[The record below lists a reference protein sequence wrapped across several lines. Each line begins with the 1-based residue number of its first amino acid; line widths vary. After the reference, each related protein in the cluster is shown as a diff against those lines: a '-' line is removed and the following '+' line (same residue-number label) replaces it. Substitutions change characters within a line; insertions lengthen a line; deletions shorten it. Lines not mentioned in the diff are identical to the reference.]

1 MVELCR
7 FDNIIIRI
15 FYEDQAPPHFHV
27 KYNEHSAQFSIN
39 DGELLNG
46 NLPARQ
52 LKLAQAWWILREAEV
67 KEAWNKAVNNIYPGK
82 IEPLK

>member
-7 FDNIIIRI
+7 FNNIIIRM
-15 FYEDQAPPHFHV
+15 FYEDHAPPHFHV
-27 KYNEHSAQFSIN
+27 KYNEHAAQFSVN

-52 LKLAQAWWILREAEV
+52 LKLTQAWWILRELEV
-67 KEAWNKAVNNIYPGK
+67 KEAWNKVANNMDPGK